1 MNPRLHVSWESDI
14 FQQKK
19 LKTKKIHIFLLPNW
33 FWWDHKSEKIVS
45 SSLHKMLKM
54 NSFNRTILVLGL
66 LLPMVFAL
74 APSQIRLDPDG
85 GYTGIVI
92 KIDKEVPEEM
102 CTQILSNLQVRTH
115 QFICRD
121 KKILRRHSLQ
131 IMFVGPFWLHL
142 NFWRRLFTHF

>member
-1 MNPRLHVSWESDI
+1 
-14 FQQKK
+14 
-19 LKTKKIHIFLLPNW
+19 
-33 FWWDHKSEKIVS
+33 
-45 SSLHKMLKM
+45 M

-66 LLPMVFAL
+66 LLPMVFTL

-121 KKILRRHSLQ
+121 KKYKTPCTMSLCTIISTYNNINLSHCNTQSVRCRCKTYHAQPFLVDLVYSLFYIQHIL
-131 IMFVGPFWLHL
+131 
-142 NFWRRLFTHF
+142 

>member
-1 MNPRLHVSWESDI
+1 MTPERKRKNIFSGYESKASRVMRKWH
-14 FQQKK
+14 FS
-19 LKTKKIHIFLLPNW
+19 TKKVKDWKKYIFLLPNW

-45 SSLHKMLKM
+45 SSFHKMLKM

-66 LLPMVFAL
+66 LLPMVFTL

-115 QFICRD
+115 QFICRE
-121 KKILRRHSLQ
+121 KKYK
-131 IMFVGPFWLHL
+131 G
-142 NFWRRLFTHF
+142 